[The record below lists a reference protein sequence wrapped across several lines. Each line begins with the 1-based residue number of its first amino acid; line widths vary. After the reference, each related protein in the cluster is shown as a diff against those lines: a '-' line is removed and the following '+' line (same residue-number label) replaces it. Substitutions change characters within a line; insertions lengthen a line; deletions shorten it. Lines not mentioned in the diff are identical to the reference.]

1 MELFNDVVLLN
12 AFIPKLVV
20 LGILCF
26 IITQLSV
33 KFAARYHLLRY
44 FWHPR
49 LIVWAYASAV
59 YALLV
64 IATLYI

>member
-33 KFAARYHLLRY
+33 KFAARYRLLSY

-49 LIVWAYASAV
+49 LIVWAYASAI

-64 IATLYI
+64 IAILHF